1 VQRIPVEQLTT
12 EMRATIARLEQASL
26 AEPLRACLPLLRA
39 GFGQNIKRQQDSMGG
54 AWPDRNDDKP
64 HPLLRETGA
73 LWAAVA
79 GNGPGSSDEVAPR
92 ELTII
97 VDKSIDLGGL
107 PGAAVHNFG
116 YPAGNVPQREYLYAS
131 EETLDRCGEAL
142 AEGVLAMVFA

>member
-1 VQRIPVEQLTT
+1 
-12 EMRATIARLEQASL
+12 MAARLMQASL
-26 AEPLRACLPLLRA
+26 SEPLRACLPLLRA
-39 GFGQNIKRQQDSMGG
+39 GFGQNIERQQDSMGG
-54 AWPDRNDDKP
+54 AWPDRKDSQP

-73 LWAAVA
+73 LWAAA
-79 GNGPGSSDEVAPR
+79 SGNGPGSSEEVGAR

-116 YPAGNVPQREYLYAS
+116 YPAGNVPQREYLYAG

-142 AEGVLAMVFA
+142 GESVLAIVF